1 MTLFV
6 VRTSAA
12 ANANANQANVG
23 VRAQGNQAGA
33 SGPGDEG

>member
-1 MTLFV
+1 MTLVV
-6 VRTSAA
+6 VRTSTAA
-12 ANANANQANVG
+12 TANQANVG

>member
-1 MTLFV
+1 MTLVV
-6 VRTSAA
+6 VRSSAA
-12 ANANANQANVG
+12 AVANQANAG